1 MELLMIWMAFIGG
14 ALSFLSPC
22 ILPLAP
28 GYLGIIS
35 GLSLTNLQSGEF
47 SKRKVLMGTL
57 AFVLGFT
64 IVFMTLGLGSSFLG
78 ELLRANR
85 NWLARLSGLVVIV
98 LGLHQAGWLK
108 IPFLYRERRLVNKNS
123 TSSGPLGAFLAGL
136 AFALGWTPC
145 IGPVLG
151 SILALAGNQGEPGK
165 AVLLLGIYSL
175 GLGVPFFLLALG
187 FQKISAGLNRIKPYL
202 KYLQW
207 ASGLLLIMMGILLLT
222 GELSAL
228 SSWLI
233 RITGGWNPESI
244 LRPID

>member
-1 MELLMIWMAFIGG
+1 MEPLMIWMAFIGG
-14 ALSFLSPC
+14 VLSFLSPC
-22 ILPLAP
+22 ILPVAP

-35 GLSLTNLQSGEF
+35 GISLADLQSGDF
-47 SKRKVLMGTL
+47 SKRKVLTGTL

-64 IVFMTLGLGSSFLG
+64 LIFITLGIGSSFLG
-78 ELLRANR
+78 QLLRANR
-85 NWLARLSGLVVIV
+85 NWLTKLSGLVVIM

-108 IPFLYRERRLVNKNS
+108 IPLLYRERRLVNNS
-123 TSSGPLGAFLAGL
+123 TSSGFLGAFLAGL

-151 SILALAGNQGEPGK
+151 SILALAGNQGEPGQ

-175 GLGVPFFLLALG
+175 GLGTPFFLLALG
-187 FQKISAGLNRIKPYL
+187 FHTFSSGLNRFKTYF

-207 ASGLLLIMMGILLLT
+207 ASGLVLILMGILLLT
-222 GELSAL
+222 GELAVL

-233 RITGGWNPESI
+233 RITGGWNLENI
-244 LRPID
+244 LWPLD

>member
-1 MELLMIWMAFIGG
+1 MESLTIWMVFIGG
-14 ALSFLSPC
+14 VLSFLSPC
-22 ILPLAP
+22 ILPVAP

-35 GLSLTNLQSGEF
+35 GISLANLQSGDF
-47 SKRKVLMGTL
+47 SKRKVLTGTL

-64 IVFMTLGLGSSFLG
+64 IIFLTLGIGSSFLG
-78 ELLRANR
+78 QLLRANR

-108 IPFLYRERRLVNKNS
+108 IPLLYQERRLVNNS

-151 SILALAGNQGEPGK
+151 SILALAGNQESLGK
-165 AVLLLGIYSL
+165 GLFLLVVYSFGLGIPFFILALAFETVSR
-175 GLGVPFFLLALG
+175 GLG
-187 FQKISAGLNRIKPYL
+187 RIKPYL

-207 ASGLLLIMMGILLLT
+207 ASGLLLILMGILLLT
-222 GELSAL
+222 GDLSTITA
-228 SSWLI
+228 WLI
-233 RITGGWNPESI
+233 RITGG
-244 LRPID
+244 